1 MPLYGFHCD
10 KCDNDVELL
19 VSASAKPACPI
30 CGNEAMTR
38 LMSRIVIHGKTK
50 AKLKAA
56 RAAAERAGHLS
67 NFSPS
72 ERR

>member
-1 MPLYGFHCD
+1 MPLYSFHCD

-19 VSASAKPACPI
+19 VASSATPSCPN
-30 CGNEAMTR
+30 CGAENLTR

-56 RAAAERAGHLS
+56 RAMAARQGHLS

-72 ERR
+72 ER